1 MSFNLCKKGFS
12 LIELVVIMSIFAIGI
27 SIAIPSF
34 TNIGRKNVV
43 KMNARKIKDSLFR
56 SRMKAVEL
64 NESVVFEVDEKNN
77 SYYVKIKKTNKIIEE
92 YQFEDVNISINIA
105 SDITWNSKG
114 NTSDACTINVVGN
127 NSKYNI
133 IISSVGNVRI
143 FKP

>member
-1 MSFNLCKKGFS
+1 
-12 LIELVVIMSIFAIGI
+12 MSIFAIGI

-77 SYYVKIKKTNKIIEE
+77 SYFVKIKKTNKIIEE
-92 YQFEDVNISINIA
+92 YQFEDVNISINIP

>member
-77 SYYVKIKKTNKIIEE
+77 SYFVKIKKTNKIIEE
-92 YQFEDVNISINIA
+92 YQFEDVNISINIP

>member
-1 MSFNLCKKGFS
+1 
-12 LIELVVIMSIFAIGI
+12 
-27 SIAIPSF
+27 
-34 TNIGRKNVV
+34 
-43 KMNARKIKDSLFR
+43 MNARKIKDSLFR

-77 SYYVKIKKTNKIIEE
+77 SYFVKIKKTNKIIEE
-92 YQFEDVNISINIA
+92 YQFEDVNISINIP

>member
-1 MSFNLCKKGFS
+1 
-12 LIELVVIMSIFAIGI
+12 MSIFVIGI

-34 TNIGRKNVV
+34 TNMGRKNVV

-77 SYYVKIKKTNKIIEE
+77 SYFVKIKKTNKIIEE
-92 YQFEDVNISINIA
+92 YQFEDVNISINIP